1 MTLVQATDLH
11 YLSQRLTDNGPAF
24 ERAVLH
30 GDGKIA
36 LRIEELAEGFTEDIC
51 RMKPE
56 FLIYSGDLSYNGETE
71 SHKDLIRKLHR
82 METAGTKVLVIPGN
96 HDMESPRAKTYQEE
110 KVLPAATPTKE
121 EFFELYRSFGY
132 DQAESRAP
140 DSFSYAF
147 SAGENLVIL
156 MLDANSVHFN
166 TLSDETLAWA
176 EEQLKKASKVG
187 RKVLGVTHE
196 NLFAHSDLISRNFR
210 LENADALRKLY
221 LKYGVHCN
229 LSGHI
234 HLQHIQTEDGITEA
248 ATGALSVGHLSY
260 AVLNWDGS
268 VLTYQK
274 QPVSGHEDLHREAE
288 QIFPSSSY
296 KMARAVL
303 EQDSSLNGEEKDR
316 ASSLFAEMN
325 TAYFQG
331 DPMDLSGRE
340 QELNILKSAG
350 GQLGPF
356 TSSIARDLNK
366 KIDKVD
372 CRINLNN

>member
-176 EEQLKKASKVG
+176 EEQLKKAS
-187 RKVLGVTHE
+187 
-196 NLFAHSDLISRNFR
+196 
-210 LENADALRKLY
+210 
-221 LKYGVHCN
+221 
-229 LSGHI
+229 
-234 HLQHIQTEDGITEA
+234 
-248 ATGALSVGHLSY
+248 
-260 AVLNWDGS
+260 
-268 VLTYQK
+268 
-274 QPVSGHEDLHREAE
+274 
-288 QIFPSSSY
+288 
-296 KMARAVL
+296 
-303 EQDSSLNGEEKDR
+303 
-316 ASSLFAEMN
+316 
-325 TAYFQG
+325 
-331 DPMDLSGRE
+331 
-340 QELNILKSAG
+340 
-350 GQLGPF
+350 
-356 TSSIARDLNK
+356 
-366 KIDKVD
+366 
-372 CRINLNN
+372 